1 MMDKY
6 VHHYGQDERK
16 KPACSKS
23 SEDAGE
29 TRRAHNFLFKL
40 KDKIDNMNTTN
51 MVQQQPDGSTG
62 DGDGDNNFGIGK
74 AKALTTPSRSPKS
87 RSAAGQST
95 HNIESTLFRSS
106 AGNVTTTSPLEL
118 DVEVAY
124 SSPTPFDVDNVN
136 DNYEDNSPTSPLRS
150 LAKTLWVSPK
160 PLRRKLEQVLP
171 AADSPTYID
180 LPDDV
185 VVTPT
190 TPLSH
195 DHHRASS
202 SCSTINHSYDV
213 YEDNDNDEKTKL
225 NKSDITKRS
234 ESDERCLPGDTF
246 SFFVYSDVLRSR
258 TFYLALVVFLFQ
270 MAIYFILAY
279 DITNFRN
286 PKNRLK
292 LPVNVEI
299 PVRIAECFA
308 IMVAIITQDEV
319 GTAVVLIR
327 EGFDED
333 LVEAFPG
340 ATKAKWVWS
349 IALRAFEGLFGLLL
363 TCLLIMQSTTVLD
376 LLLNFLAMEFVSKL
390 DDVVF
395 VLAREGFLGFLG
407 CVVQKEADNVSN
419 TYYASQ
425 RSRKSRKNATC
436 VTNVYFL
443 ILFTSMFTGW
453 VWISWKQA
461 SGAYLCSKIFAQH
474 GDEALPMLGSMSGL
488 FLLQK
493 QSFIRQN
500 RRLGYK
506 DNRGSLLAYCEKQ
519 KRWTLSLS
527 EDGVSPDDWTPCN
540 WYAASSE
547 SEDFDVLKTATSQW
561 VVKTSTNIF
570 VPLSHHFLACYDCT
584 DNLCAPHGYCKEGK
598 CMCKEGRYGLRC
610 EYPEPCQRLE
620 MEIEQHDEGFVKTG
634 ESYFASKYYR
644 LQDVETYNRPVY
656 TSLGDNET
664 TLSDDTDFFV
674 FTGARWILSYR
685 RLFPE
690 LKDVNSTTRL
700 AEYFKTQFRGHS
712 TKYSASYVSEPVYI
726 DTPADAKVSP
736 LSVRWRYS
744 ALDNDQQLRP
754 DLQKGLIETSFF
766 CAYCDEG
773 TNPCPQGGAVCLS
786 DGTCGGCPKDSSGT
800 MCQIPS
806 KFISNGQC
814 DSQFNN
820 ITFGFDG
827 GDCCENTCRSTPEN
841 TCGKAGQ
848 GYIDT
853 GYPLCVNAS
862 NQWELSGGPI
872 DGVSS
877 GSRSGVAV
885 ALSGKGKILAVADAG
900 VSIVRLFD
908 KEGSKWIERSQV
920 QGPPESN
927 FGMAISLS
935 HEFYNSTRNPWTYPT
950 VTLAVGA
957 PKLGLVRVFK
967 CATSGCMQ
975 RGEDIV
981 GSGGFGNSL
990 SISKDGNSIAIG
1002 GADRESISIVPEKN
1016 TSIAI
1021 EGADNA
1027 TREIVGDVKVFTW
1040 SKNTNEW
1047 QQKVNVTIGTPW
1059 SGQSDPPHR
1068 FGLRGY
1074 YVSLSGDYLAV
1085 GTLKGEVTLTPVSRF
1100 ESVKLITQVYKWDES
1115 AGWNQLGDEIEKNF
1129 YDGAS
1134 FGAPWP
1140 LKSVVIKGSTLAVS
1154 SNSSVDVYSWNEA
1167 SRNWIPREVEL
1178 ANSSSVN
1185 DLVV

>member
-1 MMDKY
+1 
-6 VHHYGQDERK
+6 
-16 KPACSKS
+16 
-23 SEDAGE
+23 
-29 TRRAHNFLFKL
+29 
-40 KDKIDNMNTTN
+40 
-51 MVQQQPDGSTG
+51 
-62 DGDGDNNFGIGK
+62 
-74 AKALTTPSRSPKS
+74 
-87 RSAAGQST
+87 
-95 HNIESTLFRSS
+95 
-106 AGNVTTTSPLEL
+106 
-118 DVEVAY
+118 
-124 SSPTPFDVDNVN
+124 
-136 DNYEDNSPTSPLRS
+136 
-150 LAKTLWVSPK
+150 
-160 PLRRKLEQVLP
+160 
-171 AADSPTYID
+171 
-180 LPDDV
+180 
-185 VVTPT
+185 
-190 TPLSH
+190 
-195 DHHRASS
+195 
-202 SCSTINHSYDV
+202 
-213 YEDNDNDEKTKL
+213 
-225 NKSDITKRS
+225 
-234 ESDERCLPGDTF
+234 
-246 SFFVYSDVLRSR
+246 
-258 TFYLALVVFLFQ
+258 
-270 MAIYFILAY
+270 
-279 DITNFRN
+279 
-286 PKNRLK
+286 
-292 LPVNVEI
+292 VEI

-319 GTAVVLIR
+319 GTAVALIR
-327 EGFDED
+327 DGFDED

-935 HEFYNSTRNPWTYPT
+935 HEFYNSTRNPKTYPT

-1002 GADRESISIVPEKN
+1002 GADRESIVPEKN

-1068 FGLRGY
+1068 FSLRGY

-1085 GTLKGEVTLTPVSRF
+1085 GTLKGEVTPMSRF

-1115 AGWNQLGDEIEKNF
+1115 AGWNQLGNEIEKNF
-1129 YDGAS
+1129 YDDAS
-1134 FGAPWP
+1134 FRAPWP